1 MSRYIFN
8 LVSKSKISIFV
19 FVIYIV
25 FALMSSCLSF
35 VQPYLTGL
43 FIDVLISTKEA
54 AEVISFSVLVALLG
68 IISAVINYLV
78 GTFAIKLCGKYSF
91 ELLYTSYR
99 TKSVCS
105 LTGI

>member
-43 FIDVLISTKEA
+43 FIDVLISAK
-54 AEVISFSVLVALLG
+54 
-68 IISAVINYLV
+68 
-78 GTFAIKLCGKYSF
+78 KLQK
-91 ELLYTSYR
+91 
-99 TKSVCS
+99 
-105 LTGI
+105 